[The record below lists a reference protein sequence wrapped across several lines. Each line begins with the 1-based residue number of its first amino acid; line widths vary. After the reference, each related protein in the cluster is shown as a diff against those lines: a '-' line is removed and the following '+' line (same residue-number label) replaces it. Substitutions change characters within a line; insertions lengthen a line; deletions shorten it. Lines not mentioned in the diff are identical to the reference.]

1 MTKHRSNPFAVLQL
15 GEAGVP
21 WPGTAGPQPLSGIFV
36 PSPNVAAKALV
47 KPGRG
52 AGSEQEAARELQEVA
67 LQLLGKGKRRVGKKR
82 NCGFSNR
89 SWVRLAGLTQN
100 IRYFG

>member
-1 MTKHRSNPFAVLQL
+1 MISFEQCDQAQEHSFCSSAYPSSCSSAAARR
-15 GEAGVP
+15 
-21 WPGTAGPQPLSGIFV
+21 GTAGPQPPAGIFV

-67 LQLLGKGKRRVGKKR
+67 LQLLGKGKLRGGWEKKEIVDFLT
-82 NCGFSNR
+82 G
-89 SWVRLAGLTQN
+89 AG
-100 IRYFG
+100 

>member
-1 MTKHRSNPFAVLQL
+1 M
-15 GEAGVP
+15 
-21 WPGTAGPQPLSGIFV
+21 
-36 PSPNVAAKALV
+36 AAKALV

-67 LQLLGKGKRRVGKKR
+67 LQLLGKGKRRVGKKKR